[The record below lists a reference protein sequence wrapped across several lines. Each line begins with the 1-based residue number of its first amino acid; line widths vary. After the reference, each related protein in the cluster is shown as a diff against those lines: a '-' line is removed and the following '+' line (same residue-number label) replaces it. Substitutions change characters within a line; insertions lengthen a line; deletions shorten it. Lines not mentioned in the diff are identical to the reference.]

1 MKPEP
6 STTASPAT
14 GHWPLATGHSDHSPP
29 ATVYV
34 VDDDVSHLRSVSRLL
49 KASGFQVVIHNSASE
64 LLAELRPDVRGC
76 VVTDLMM
83 PEMSGMELQEALRQA
98 GNPLP
103 IIFLTGHGNVPTT
116 VQAMKGGAED
126 FLTKNA
132 PKQDLLAAIGRALE
146 RNALDRARAAD
157 LQEKR
162 RFLESLSDRERE
174 VLRHVLQGQLNKQ
187 IAADLGIHERTVKL
201 HRTHITTKLG
211 VHSVAELSRLV
222 QEAQIKL

>member
-1 MKPEP
+1 MP
-6 STTASPAT
+6 SHTPIS
-14 GHWPLATGHSDHSPP
+14 PLATCPSPP
-29 ATVYV
+29 ATVFV

-49 KASGFQVVIHNSASE
+49 KASGFHVVIHNSASE
-64 LLAELRPDVRGC
+64 LLAELRPDVPGC
-76 VVTDLMM
+76 IVTDLMM
-83 PEMSGMELQEALRQA
+83 PEMNGMELQEALRQA

-132 PKQDLLAAIGRALE
+132 PKQELLAAIGRALE

-211 VHSVAELSRLV
+211 VHSVAELARLA
-222 QEAQIKL
+222 QEVGGV

>member
-1 MKPEP
+1 MSNTPPRPGSANPEP
-6 STTASPAT
+6 AR
-14 GHWPLATGHSDHSPP
+14 D

-34 VDDDVSHLRSVSRLL
+34 VDDDVSHLRSMARLL
-49 KASGFQVVIHNSASE
+49 KASGFRVVIHNSAAE
-64 LLAELRPDVRGC
+64 LLAELRPDAAGC

-83 PEMSGMELQEALRQA
+83 PEMNGIGLQEALRRA

-103 IIFLTGHGNVPTT
+103 VVFLTGHGNVPTT

-132 PKQDLLAAIGRALE
+132 PKEDLLAAIGRALE
-146 RNALDRARAAD
+146 RNALDRTRTASLR
-157 LQEKR
+157 EKR
-162 RFLESLSDRERE
+162 SLFESLTDRERE

-187 IAADLGIHERTVKL
+187 IAADLVIHERTVKL

-222 QEAQIKL
+222 QEAQIEL

>member
-1 MKPEP
+1 MKTEP
-6 STTASPAT
+6 STHSPPAT
-14 GHWPLATGHSDHSPP
+14 GHSPL

-34 VDDDVSHLRSVSRLL
+34 VDDDVSHLRSISRLL
-49 KASGFQVVIHNSASE
+49 RASGFRVVIHNSAAE
-64 LLAELRPDVRGC
+64 LLAELRPDVAGC

-83 PEMSGMELQEALRQA
+83 PEMNGIDLQEALRQA

-103 IIFLTGHGNVPTT
+103 IIFLTGHGNVPAT

-146 RNALDRARAAD
+146 RNALDRARTASMTG
-157 LQEKR
+157 KR
-162 RFLESLSDRERE
+162 SLFESLSDRERE

-222 QEAQIKL
+222 QEAEIEL